1 MFFVTL
7 PEMEAVGRLEVDEIV
22 PVGVLE
28 RDADPRVEAV
38 EDLVLLCPDIDR
50 SNVILRREGDSDR
63 IVLVKSGV
71 LEMDIDDERA
81 ETVLSRDDVTD
92 ADSPRPE
99 RLEVA
104 VWPSPDVDRVADS
117 IRLCVGEL

>member
-28 RDADPRVEAV
+28 RDADPRVEAD

-104 VWPSPDVDRVADS
+104 VRPSPDVDRVADS
-117 IRLCVGEL
+117 IRLYVGEL

>member
-28 RDADPRVEAV
+28 RDADPKVEAV

-50 SNVILRREGDSDR
+50 SNVILRREGDSER
-63 IVLVKSGV
+63 IVLVKSRV
-71 LEMDIDDERA
+71 LEMDIEDERT

-104 VWPSPDVDRVADS
+104 VRPSADVDRVADS
-117 IRLCVGEL
+117 IRLYVGEL

>member
-28 RDADPRVEAV
+28 RDADPRVEAD

-71 LEMDIDDERA
+71 LEMDIEDERA
-81 ETVLSRDDVTD
+81 ETVLS
-92 ADSPRPE
+92 
-99 RLEVA
+99 
-104 VWPSPDVDRVADS
+104 
-117 IRLCVGEL
+117 